1 MGIQKLGQHVGL
13 IYRKKAI
20 HGAGAPLSVLAGI
33 FLGRQGDGG
42 QKQLVVTSPTKM

>member
-1 MGIQKLGQHVGL
+1 MGIQKLGQLVGL
-13 IYRKKAI
+13 IYRKKA
-20 HGAGAPLSVLAGI
+20 PLSVLAGV